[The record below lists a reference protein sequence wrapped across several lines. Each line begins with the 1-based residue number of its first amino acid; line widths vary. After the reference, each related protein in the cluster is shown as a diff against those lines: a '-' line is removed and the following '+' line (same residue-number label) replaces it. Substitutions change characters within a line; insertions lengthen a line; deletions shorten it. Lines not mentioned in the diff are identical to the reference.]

1 MTRLWTDD
9 EMERTLRP
17 VSYTHLPTG
26 HRLGAWHGK
35 AKHGPEVVRQALTL
49 HYQGFSYAKIGQRL
63 GVSEWTIA
71 DWCQGKTR
79 YVDAL

>member
-1 MTRLWTDD
+1 MD
-9 EMERTLRP
+9 EPAVNTPRTHR
-17 VSYTHLPTG
+17 YTAPTG

-49 HYQGFSYAKIGQRL
+49 REQGLSYPKIGQRL
-63 GVSEWTIA
+63 GVSEWTVA

-79 YVDAL
+79 WIDAR

>member
-1 MTRLWTDD
+1 MDGAAVNIA
-9 EMERTLRP
+9 RTQR
-17 VSYTHLPTG
+17 YTAPTG